1 MKHYLGFDIGG
12 TSIKYGVVDAEG
24 TIVERGA
31 FATAKDE
38 GMAEPDKSVKK
49 SVAEIDKERAANID
63 GMMKV
68 LAQYKDDYGIAGI
81 GIDAPG
87 IVRSDGYMITGG
99 AIDSFYEFP
108 LGETIAQRSG
118 LPTKVEN
125 DANAAAIAE
134 RWLGNARGVSNYILL
149 ALGTGIGGGIVIN
162 GKVFRGAH
170 GMAGEIGWSVTHQPD
185 FTQDLEAAS
194 LNFSAATVM
203 GLVRRYNASLKQLD
217 ANAKEVTDARKIIA
231 LAHKDDHVAAP
242 VYRQF
247 LQDVGIMALNLL
259 GTFDP
264 ELILIGGGISAN
276 ETFAKDINDM
286 VEELLGRHESL
297 NRIRHRVLGTVRMA
311 GLRNDAGLLGAVYPL
326 ARHDKEEK

>member
-12 TSIKYGVVDAEG
+12 TSIKYGVVDEKG
-24 TIVERGA
+24 TIVERGS
-31 FATAKDE
+31 FETAKDD
-38 GMAEPDKSVKK
+38 GMAEPDKSVQK
-49 SVAEIDKERAANID
+49 SESQLTAERAANID
-63 GMMKV
+63 GMIKV
-68 LAQYKDDYGIAGI
+68 LDQYKDQYTIAGI

-108 LGETIAQRSG
+108 LGETIAARSG

-134 RWLGNARGVSNYILL
+134 RWLGNARGVSDYILL

-170 GMAGEIGWSVTHQPD
+170 GMAGEIGWSVTHDPD

-203 GLVRRYNASLKQLD
+203 GLVRRYNASLKQFD
-217 ANAKEVTDARKIIA
+217 ASAPEQRDARKIIA
-231 LAHKDDHVAAP
+231 LAHKDDQIAAP

-247 LQDVGIMALNLL
+247 LQDIGIMVLNLL

-264 ELILIGGGISAN
+264 ELVLIGGGISAN
-276 ETFAKDINDM
+276 ETFEQDIHAM

-326 ARHDKEEK
+326 VAHDKEDK